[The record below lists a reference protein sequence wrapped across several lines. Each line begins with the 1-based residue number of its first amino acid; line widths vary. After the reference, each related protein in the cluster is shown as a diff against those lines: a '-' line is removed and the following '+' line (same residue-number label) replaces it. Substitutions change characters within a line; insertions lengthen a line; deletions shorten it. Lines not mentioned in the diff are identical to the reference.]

1 MSCSWL
7 LLAVLLAV
15 AACEGVEASA
25 LRKDGGLDSAL
36 GGCAELGLCCQGK
49 NNTCRVRRHRNSISD
64 DDGDDD
70 DEQNSVL
77 VKARRNIC
85 YCDSACLD
93 LADCCRDYEQACAR
107 KFTAD
112 ICRKC
117 FEEPTWI
124 YNVSVLSACANAPFY
139 VVNLS
144 ATCNRLL
151 SGSLHLT
158 K

>member
-93 LADCCRDYEQACAR
+93 LADCCPAPAPRGGFWR
-107 KFTAD
+107 
-112 ICRKC
+112 
-117 FEEPTWI
+117 
-124 YNVSVLSACANAPFY
+124 LSLP
-139 VVNLS
+139 S
-144 ATCNRLL
+144 ALL
-151 SGSLHLT
+151 KPPQILKRAT
-158 K
+158 KI